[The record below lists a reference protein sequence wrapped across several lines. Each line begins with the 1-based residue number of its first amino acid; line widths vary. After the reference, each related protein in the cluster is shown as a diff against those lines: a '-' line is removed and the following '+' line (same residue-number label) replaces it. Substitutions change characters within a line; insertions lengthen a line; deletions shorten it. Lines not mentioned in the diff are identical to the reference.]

1 MLFYIDGGRRSSV
14 RRVERK
20 HLDPADY
27 VIENLNGS
35 VACKPPGSVGGQQF
49 VVRNCRDSS
58 VYLMDHAGSVTVDDC
73 QRCTIVLGPTRQR
86 CETEY
91 VVVVVIIID
100 NIVVNT
106 YCRAFVRS
114 VFVRDTTDSTV
125 VVACGQFRVRDCSS
139 LKISLFCSTQPVIES
154 SRQLQFGCYQLYYDR
169 LAGEYCTACCVVVV
183 WLRAVA

>member
-1 MLFYIDGGRRSSV
+1 M

-86 CETEY
+86 CETDIPRPSTVAIRF
-91 VVVVVIIID
+91 VVN
-100 NIVVNT
+100 NIVVQLS
-106 YCRAFVRS
+106 CVRS
-114 VFVRDTTDSTV
+114 A
-125 VVACGQFRVRDCSS
+125 ACS
-139 LKISLFCSTQPVIES
+139 
-154 SRQLQFGCYQLYYDR
+154 
-169 LAGEYCTACCVVVV
+169 
-183 WLRAVA
+183 